1 MTLELLKETVTYVTG
16 NPYFWGSMGFTVAIA
31 MFAGVLIYDG
41 HLNQVK
47 RGLVSVLSYAC
58 MLFTVNAF
66 RVIDTVRNPLFSFS
80 TTEPYRVYASLV
92 SLVIVTL
99 AWLLGLILGVCL
111 FKHKY
116 KDVDSL

>member
-1 MTLELLKETVTYVTG
+1 MNLEFIGQTVAYVTSS
-16 NPYFWGSMGFTVAIA
+16 PFFWGSMGFTVAIA

-47 RGLVSVLSYAC
+47 RGLLSVMSYAC
-58 MLFTVNAF
+58 LLFTVNAF
-66 RVIDTVRNPLFSFS
+66 RVIDTISDPSFSRS

-92 SLVIVTL
+92 TLVAVTL
-99 AWLLGLILGVCL
+99 AWLLGLLLGVFL
-111 FKHKY
+111 FRHKY